1 MVREV
6 KGDLCATRENII
18 AHQVNCKGVMGA
30 GVAKQIKKKLLSDAD
45 FKTYV
50 GLCKNDAETLLG
62 RNHWCVHSTKRYI
75 VNMFGEDNPTG
86 TGLDTNYEALERCLK
101 LLATRATERKLSI
114 ALPGYLG
121 CGLAGGDWNIVY
133 EMIEKVSAQENVD
146 ITLYYIM
153 DSILL
158 LWKEFGSVPMNPETE
173 CIEEE
178 WHGFA
183 AGTFREDI
191 WKWFEDTFQLSIAT
205 DLMNI

>member
-1 MVREV
+1 M
-6 KGDLCATRENII
+6 
-18 AHQVNCKGVMGA
+18 
-30 GVAKQIKKKLLSDAD
+30 
-45 FKTYV
+45 
-50 GLCKNDAETLLG
+50 
-62 RNHWCVHSTKRYI
+62 
-75 VNMFGEDNPTG
+75 
-86 TGLDTNYEALERCLK
+86 
-101 LLATRATERKLSI
+101 
-114 ALPGYLG
+114 G

-133 EMIEKVSAQENVD
+133 EMIKKVSAQEKVD

-158 LWKEFGSVPMNPETE
+158 LWKEFGSIPMNPETE

>member
-6 KGDLCATRENII
+6 KGDLCAARENII

-30 GVAKQIKKKLLSDAD
+30 GVAKQIKKKLLSDAG

-101 LLATRATERKLSI
+101 LLATESSGKKSFDCLTGI
-114 ALPGYLG
+114 F
-121 CGLAGGDWNIVY
+121 GLR
-133 EMIEKVSAQENVD
+133 VS
-146 ITLYYIM
+146 
-153 DSILL
+153 
-158 LWKEFGSVPMNPETE
+158 
-173 CIEEE
+173 
-178 WHGFA
+178 
-183 AGTFREDI
+183 RR
-191 WKWFEDTFQLSIAT
+191 
-205 DLMNI
+205 